1 MVLDLFEQNVLVEG
15 VSDEVFHQWM
25 LHIVIGSLAVLA
37 ISVVFD
43 FLWHRKALA
52 CMPERS
58 LVGKD
63 HRSTV

>member
-1 MVLDLFEQNVLVEG
+1 MVLDLFEQNVLFEG
-15 VSDEVFHQWM
+15 VSYEVFHRGM
-25 LHIVIGSLAVLA
+25 LHIMIGSLAVLA
-37 ISVVFD
+37 SCVIFD

-52 CMPERS
+52 RMPERS